1 MLHLP
6 PTFLHRQTQTVRTSS
21 LGVIPG
27 AGAEAEAGVDKV
39 VAAAEAS
46 QATEFTT
53 LPTGHATRS
62 TLRQGAH
69 RHPADFNTPAIVS
82 RTMAKCA

>member
-6 PTFLHRQTQTVRTSS
+6 PTSPHRQTQRVRTPS
-21 LGVIPG
+21 LGAIPG
-27 AGAEAEAGVDKV
+27 ERAEEEAGVDEV

-46 QATEFTT
+46 QATGFTT